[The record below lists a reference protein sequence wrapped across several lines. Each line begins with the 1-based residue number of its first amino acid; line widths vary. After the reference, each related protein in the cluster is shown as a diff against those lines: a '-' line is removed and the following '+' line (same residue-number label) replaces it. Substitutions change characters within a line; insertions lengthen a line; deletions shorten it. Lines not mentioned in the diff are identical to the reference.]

1 MKNIINFKTFLRIY
15 ESSVD
20 KNGELIDIEEN
31 IFDEFPEDIHK
42 TLSENFSYMYRMNF
56 DWNKKTHEFPSSV
69 PNRAYDAEAFSKWYD
84 KNEQIEFIKN
94 LDKIISAV
102 RFDLLLKKRK
112 DLANKKLEAFEELI
126 KPVFGNHITL
136 GRALSK
142 FEVDVI
148 WDPNATVES
157 IQKGFEDAK
166 NIMDE
171 NGNID
176 SSKIEK
182 SSFFTG
188 DEINIPNFERFV
200 EEHPE
205 YKKTY
210 EIWSKLNDESTDL
223 LLTNTKSN
231 HTISYK
237 EERKLYDFL
246 INYRKNKKPKNS

>member
-1 MKNIINFKTFLRIY
+1 MKNIINFKTFSKIY
-15 ESSVD
+15 ELSVNR
-20 KNGELIDIEEN
+20 NGELIDVED
-31 IFDEFPEDIHK
+31 IFDEFPRDVYE
-42 TLSENFSYMYRMNF
+42 TLESNFSYMYSTNF
-56 DWNKKTHEFPSSV
+56 DWNKKTYEFPSSN
-69 PNRAYDAEAFSKWYD
+69 PNHAYDTEAFSKWYE
-84 KNEQIEFIKN
+84 KNRKVEFIKN

-112 DLANKKLEAFEELI
+112 DLANRKLEAFEELI
-126 KPVFGNHITL
+126 KPVFGNNITL

-210 EIWSKLNDESTDL
+210 EIWTKLHEEIINL
-223 LLTNTKSN
+223 LLTHEKSN
-231 HTISYK
+231 HIISYK